1 MCSLSVHRPIMQ
13 IIVAILCVQN
23 LPDSKCFRLKGQG
36 SVWFG
41 TGDGIDWKEVTLP
54 HCSFE
59 SPALPA
65 VIDSQEKDPIEATAP
80 CMMSFE

>member
-1 MCSLSVHRPIMQ
+1 MHGPVMQ
-13 IIVAILCVQN
+13 IIFAILCVQN

-36 SVWFG
+36 SVLG
-41 TGDGIDWKEVTLP
+41 TGAGIDWKQVSLP